1 MPTPTI
7 FEQDN
12 QDATL
17 GGRISF
23 AREAS
28 GLTVAQVVKRLGV
41 RVATYSAWEADRSE
55 PRANKLVA
63 LAGIL
68 NVSPPYL
75 LSGLGAQPDISG
87 NDETKIATIRAQ
99 VNTLEKQLKDAN
111 RTLLSLKAMLTQT
124 R

>member
-1 MPTPTI
+1 MPTRTI
-7 FEQDN
+7 FEQNN

-17 GGRISF
+17 GGRISL

-41 RVATYSAWEADRSE
+41 RVATYSAWETDRSE

-68 NVSPPYL
+68 NVSPTYL
-75 LSGLGAQPDISG
+75 LSGLGAQPETSG
-87 NDETKIATIRAQ
+87 NDETEIAVIRAQ
-99 VNTLEKQLKDAN
+99 VNILEKQLKDAN
-111 RTLLSLKAMLTQT
+111 RTLRRLKAMLTQAK
-124 R
+124 

>member
-17 GGRISF
+17 GGRISL

-41 RVATYSAWEADRSE
+41 RVATYSAWETDRSE
-55 PRANKLVA
+55 PPRQQARRTCWHFECFTA
-63 LAGIL
+63 IFTQWPRCTIETSDA
-68 NVSPPYL
+68 
-75 LSGLGAQPDISG
+75 
-87 NDETKIATIRAQ
+87 DETKIVTIRASKYFWK
-99 VNTLEKQLKDAN
+99 NN
-111 RTLLSLKAMLTQT
+111 
-124 R
+124 